1 MLLDARSHVYTSG
14 ANHHDRRS
22 FPSSDSSDS
31 SSGSNEPDPA
41 TLKTSSMPTS
51 SLLVTN
57 LPTLLFSQIQ
67 DLHPLFYPF
76 GPIEKLEIVHILPTG
91 TMSVIV
97 RYTTSTIAQEAKE
110 ALHGQRYGINQLEVR
125 FVQTSTTVV
134 NCDPSCDFM
143 PSARDSAAYLHS
155 HPRTH
160 AHFLLG
166 STASSFQYD
175 NQKTCGFS
183 RSGVMHESL
192 FFSPASPPP
201 FSVLRDH
208 NSSRPCLTSS
218 RKVAICGCKVW
229 SGSPFSFRRWSGD
242 SLQRNQ
248 GFAVGDY
255 PAFAEEACFTG
266 YSYDNFPA

>member
-1 MLLDARSHVYTSG
+1 MLLDARSHVHTSG
-14 ANHHDRRS
+14 ASHHDRRS

-41 TLKTSSMPTS
+41 PLKTSSWPTS

-76 GPIEKLEIVHILPTG
+76 GPIEKLEIVNILPTG

-134 NCDPSCDFM
+134 DCNPSCDFI

-160 AHFLLG
+160 THFLLG
-166 STASSFQYD
+166 STASSFQHD
-175 NQKTCGFS
+175 NQKTCGLS
-183 RSGVMHESL
+183 RSGLMHESL
-192 FFSPASPPP
+192 FFSPASPRS

-208 NSSRPCLTSS
+208 NSSQPCLTSS
-218 RKVAICGCKVW
+218 RKVAICGVKCGQSHLFRF
-229 SGSPFSFRRWSGD
+229 SGGAEIPFSETKL
-242 SLQRNQ
+242 LQ
-248 GFAVGDY
+248 
-255 PAFAEEACFTG
+255 
-266 YSYDNFPA
+266 